1 MLQQNTINKF
11 SWRATAALLVK
22 ARYLSTFICFL
33 PRYLYVGAMPLPVS
47 GNGVMPIFYFL
58 MAKHEE
64 PTFKQCLTKFY
75 EDVKK
80 LRDQTPEYK
89 NKNLA
94 PYQIITDMS
103 LVIFRPCI
111 GR

>member
-1 MLQQNTINKF
+1 MKLSQQYEQIVF
-11 SWRATAALLVK
+11 F
-22 ARYLSTFICFL
+22 LSS
-33 PRYLYVGAMPLPVS
+33 PSYLYVGAMPLPVS

-64 PTFKQCLTKFY
+64 PTFKQCLTKFF

-80 LRDQTPEYK
+80 LRDQTPEYT
-89 NKNLA
+89 NMNLA

-111 GR
+111 GKYIFPL